1 VLASTAVAGGV
12 TAMTSTRATH
22 RLRSGQ
28 PAVEIAPGF
37 FKIPGEPVQTHLE
50 IYLRHGAPQA
60 VDVTDMIDISDDDFA
75 RKDWLET
82 GQNRYRQALMD
93 RFRKQKGE

>member
-1 VLASTAVAGGV
+1 
-12 TAMTSTRATH
+12 MTSMRATH

-37 FKIPGEPVQTHLE
+37 FKIHGEPVQTHLE